1 MHKSLCIIKIRKI
14 MKGEP
19 RMKKEIRNNGIKITN
34 NLETLEAVHTHTH
47 THTCNILEKIC
58 RKNI

>member
-47 THTCNILEKIC
+47 THM
-58 RKNI
+58 